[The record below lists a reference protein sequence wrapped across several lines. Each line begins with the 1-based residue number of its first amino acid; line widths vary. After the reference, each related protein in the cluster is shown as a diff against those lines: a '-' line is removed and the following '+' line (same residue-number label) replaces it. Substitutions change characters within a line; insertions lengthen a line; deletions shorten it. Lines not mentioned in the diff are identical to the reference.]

1 MFCEMN
7 YSKEEIAKFNS
18 QSNFFFLNKIIDY
31 FEIKNSKIIF
41 KNSYKENNVNKIKS
55 NLIITRHSHLPYF
68 DNLLQLVYFF
78 IWFLFSSFFV
88 FNLLLLGK
96 WSYSL
101 IFYDIVENKIH
112 RITSYKYIP
121 SLYFQSYNGSLYK
134 PLWTYYAEEKK
145 MKSYFLFYSTNDAG
159 YPTKTSIPID
169 ESNRA
174 QLKWKNYLVWDD
186 YQGDVILKNVDNN
199 PAIHILGPMLIHVQS
214 DEKKLFLKDKK
225 YISIFDI
232 TPKRKLTQQVIGYH
246 NTINAQFM
254 KQFILD
260 ISDLSEKY
268 NIQIFHKP
276 KRDVNKLYKG
286 NVILAGNKFYNG
298 FLKEINKRKYFESVP
313 ANTDINYLIE
323 NSLATISFP
332 YTSVALISEVLKKE
346 SVYYDPSLELIKNKD
361 FSHNLE
367 FISGKHELDA
377 WFSKIASN
385 K

>member
-1 MFCEMN
+1 MHR
-7 YSKEEIAKFNS
+7 
-18 QSNFFFLNKIIDY
+18 L
-31 FEIKNSKIIF
+31 
-41 KNSYKENNVNKIKS
+41 
-55 NLIITRHSHLPYF
+55 TSH
-68 DNLLQLVYFF
+68 
-78 IWFLFSSFFV
+78 
-88 FNLLLLGK
+88 
-96 WSYSL
+96 
-101 IFYDIVENKIH
+101 
-112 RITSYKYIP
+112 KYIP

-186 YQGDVILKNVDNN
+186 NQGDVILKNVDNN

-214 DEKKLFLKDKK
+214 DEKKSFLKDKK

-232 TPKRKLTQQVIGYH
+232 TPKRKLTEYVIGYH
-246 NTINAQFM
+246 TTINAQFM
-254 KQFILD
+254 KQFIID

-276 KRDVNKLYKG
+276 KRDINKLYKG
-286 NVILAGNKFYNG
+286 NVILAENKSYNG
-298 FLKEINKRKYFESVP
+298 LLKEINKRKYFESVP

-332 YTSVALISEVLKKE
+332 YTSVALISKELKKE
-346 SVYYDPSLELIKNKD
+346 SVFYDPSLELLKNKD
-361 FSHNLE
+361 FSRNLE

-385 K
+385 NDLNI